1 MITRFIIHNI
11 WLIDLLFLLVIPAIL
26 VIIGYLVYR
35 TSKRTSHLVP
45 RTSKKKTVP

>member
-11 WLIDLLFLLVIPAIL
+11 WLLDLLFLLVIPAIL

-35 TSKRTSHLVP
+35 TSERVFC
-45 RTSKKKTVP
+45 